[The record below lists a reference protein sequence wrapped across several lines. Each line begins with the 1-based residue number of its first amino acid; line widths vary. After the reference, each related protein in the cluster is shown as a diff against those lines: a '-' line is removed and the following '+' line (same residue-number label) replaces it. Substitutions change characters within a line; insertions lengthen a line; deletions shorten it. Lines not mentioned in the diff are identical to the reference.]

1 MAAKS
6 ETNVFGARLRSAR
19 IMKKMSMDDLIE
31 QMGDARVTRAAISKF
46 ENGIILPSAETR
58 SAIAK
63 ALGLALSYFDQPLI
77 SAIEDCKM
85 DFRKKASMKA
95 ADVNALKEKVKDK
108 VRRYMEIEQILS
120 RSIMPPHNDV
130 LPHSGL
136 ISTVAGAKNFAQTVR
151 ETWKLGV
158 APIQNVQQELE
169 RHGVMVIPVVESD
182 DFDGLSGKID
192 DNKIFVVVN
201 ATKDHVERRRLT
213 VMHEVGHQLMTFDNN
228 MDARTQEKLC
238 HVFANEMLAP
248 ESAFR
253 TWLANEPKINLAS
266 LRPLQMFYGISI
278 DALMKKA
285 EECGFIST
293 KEFANYNVYKNMNQG
308 FKESV
313 QASKYV
319 ESPIVDRFSSLV
331 LRALSMELISKDEAL
346 RFLHDSDQER
356 RDEVSLL

>member
-95 ADVNALKEKVKDK
+95 ADENALKEKVKDK
-108 VRRYMEIEQILS
+108 VQRYMEIEQILS
-120 RSIMPPHNDV
+120 RSLMP
-130 LPHSGL
+130 LPPGDFPTSSL
-136 ISTVAGAKNFAQTVR
+136 VSNASEAKAFAKEVR
-151 ETWKLGV
+151 KRWGLGV
-158 APIQNVQQELE
+158 APIPNVQQELE
-169 RHGVMVIPVVESD
+169 RHGIMILPVEEVEE
-182 DFDGLSGKID
+182 FDGLSGKIG
-192 DNKIFVVVN
+192 DNKIFVVIN
-201 ATKDHVERRRLT
+201 AAKDHVERRRLT
-213 VMHEVGHQLMTFDNN
+213 VMHEVGHQLMAFNN
-228 MDARTQEKLC
+228 DVDSRTRERLC

-253 TWLANEPKINLAS
+253 AWLSNEPKINLAS

-293 KEFANYNVYKNMNQG
+293 KEFTNYNVYKNMNQG
-308 FKESV
+308 FRESV

-356 RDEVSLL
+356 KDEVSLL